1 MDEPE
6 VKNVKLKDLRPGPIR
21 HESLPDEL
29 LKTIHAV
36 YETIGL
42 FLTMDLEQFELGFM
56 RDMHPER
63 EAAVWCRI
71 ANAWYAYHERF
82 TDLKVQ
88 SVEDEREI
96 IGALIAVSTGVRKT
110 QDLPVSP
117 TVAEQLIACWDV
129 P

>member
-6 VKNVKLKDLRPGPIR
+6 IRNVKLKDLRPGPIR

-29 LKTIHAV
+29 LETIHAI
-36 YETIGL
+36 YETIGP
-42 FLTMDLEQFELGFM
+42 FLTMNLEQFELGFM

-63 EAAVWCRI
+63 EIAVWCRI
-71 ANAWYAYHERF
+71 ANAWHSYHERF

-96 IGALIAVSTGVRKT
+96 IGALIAVSTGVRET